1 MKLLSYYK
9 SETDFD
15 QAQINDLQNQ
25 LKKIEDKTKDMKKL
39 EYYQDQIYFHQ
50 TEKRLKSSEKVR
62 LFI

>member
-15 QAQINDLQNQ
+15 QTQINDLQNQ